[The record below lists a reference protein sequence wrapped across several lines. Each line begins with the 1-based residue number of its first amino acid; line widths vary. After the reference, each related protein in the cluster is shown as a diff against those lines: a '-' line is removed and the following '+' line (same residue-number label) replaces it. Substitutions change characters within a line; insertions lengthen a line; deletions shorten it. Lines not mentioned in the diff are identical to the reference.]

1 MPNFQKI
8 VIRNNNRF
16 QWNEKN
22 ILALFL
28 AKFYFSLALNFPCGE
43 QYNQTELFWFA
54 PRSHL
59 KLTFNKVNCTERAA
73 AIIYLTID
81 FLSPF
86 VKTRNCL
93 FPLAIFFPLVLCRCV
108 WMSLSSSSCP
118 HFYESKTTGLVKC
131 GFLLYVEWLSLDIT
145 LTIRLSHWRRFL
157 ARFEFF
163 SQYTFWVVN
172 LLKGNVLTFLESCSP
187 LL

>member
-1 MPNFQKI
+1 MLCFHFWVHISKESKLRNFQKI
-8 VIRNNNRF
+8 IISDNNSF
-16 QWNEKN
+16 QWNEKR
-22 ILALFL
+22 ILVLFL
-28 AKFYFSLALNFPCGE
+28 TKFCFSLTLNFPWNVK
-43 QYNQTELFWFA
+43 YNQTELFWFA

-59 KLTFNKVNCTERAA
+59 KLTFNKVNCRERAA

-86 VKTRNCL
+86 VKTRNCP
-93 FPLAIFFPLVLCRCV
+93 FPFAIYFPFVLCRCV

-145 LTIRLSHWRRFL
+145 LTKRLSHWRRFL
-157 ARFEFF
+157 ATFEFF
-163 SQYTFWVVN
+163 RNTPFES
-172 LLKGNVLTFLESCSP
+172 LTC
-187 LL
+187 

>member
-1 MPNFQKI
+1 MKELVLLLTEI
-8 VIRNNNRF
+8 G
-16 QWNEKN
+16 
-22 ILALFL
+22 
-28 AKFYFSLALNFPCGE
+28 FSLRFNFSCVVK
-43 QYNQTELFWFA
+43 YNQTELFWFA

-59 KLTFNKVNCTERAA
+59 KLTFNKVNCRERAA

-93 FPLAIFFPLVLCRCV
+93 FPFTIYFPFVLCRCV

-145 LTIRLSHWRRFL
+145 LTKRLSHWRRFL
-157 ARFEFF
+157 ATFEFF
-163 SQYTFWVVN
+163 RNTPFES
-172 LLKGNVLTFLESCSP
+172 LTC
-187 LL
+187 